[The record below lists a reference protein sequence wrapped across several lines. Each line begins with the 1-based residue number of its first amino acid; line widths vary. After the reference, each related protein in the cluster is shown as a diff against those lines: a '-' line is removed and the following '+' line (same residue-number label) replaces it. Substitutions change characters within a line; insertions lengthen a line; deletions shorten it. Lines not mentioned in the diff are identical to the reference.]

1 MDFWAGRYWR
11 MSENFSGDLRLSQYT
26 YPDDPRRVSY
36 NRTELTAHAGLSQP
50 AVSRGYLFAQYQG
63 GRLFAGYAEG
73 NAWAVEISGRHP
85 LNERF
90 SISAGFGHYGLDEI
104 YHDSYNYWNVTL
116 TATFK
121 PFELQL
127 AYLGVDESAKEHFA
141 DDSVGDRVALTA
153 LWRFSSDQLAAR
165 EPGRGPGGTH
175 GQQVSERLAAVALKS
190 VEIPSP
196 AGTWS
201 RSRMPPNASCSSASP
216 RSRDQAAFRTLY
228 GNYYQRLSRLLA
240 RMSVRRE
247 DIEEVI
253 NDTFWVVWTKA
264 GEFRGASQLST
275 WIIGIAYRRALNAL
289 RRAKIRPVSD
299 EPFDEDSVSVAST
312 DEAETDSQWL
322 ALGLSRLP
330 VEQRMALELTYTL
343 GHSCEEVAAILD
355 CPVNTVKTRLF
366 RARETLKQVL
376 PALAGMSGEN
386 S

>member
-1 MDFWAGRYWR
+1 M
-11 MSENFSGDLRLSQYT
+11 
-26 YPDDPRRVSY
+26 
-36 NRTELTAHAGLSQP
+36 
-50 AVSRGYLFAQYQG
+50 
-63 GRLFAGYAEG
+63 
-73 NAWAVEISGRHP
+73 
-85 LNERF
+85 
-90 SISAGFGHYGLDEI
+90 
-104 YHDSYNYWNVTL
+104 
-116 TATFK
+116 
-121 PFELQL
+121 
-127 AYLGVDESAKEHFA
+127 
-141 DDSVGDRVALTA
+141 
-153 LWRFSSDQLAAR
+153 
-165 EPGRGPGGTH
+165 
-175 GQQVSERLAAVALKS
+175 ALKS
-190 VEIPSP
+190 VESQ
-196 AGTWS
+196 
-201 RSRMPPNASCSSASP
+201 SP
-216 RSRDQAAFRTLY
+216 RAPAPGTDESERALLERIAKSRDQIAFRTLY

-289 RRAKIRPVSD
+289 RRAKIRPVSN
-299 EPFDEDSVSVAST
+299 EPFDEDSISVAST
-312 DEAETDSQWL
+312 DDAQTDGQWL

-376 PALAGMSGEN
+376 PTLAGISGEN

>member
-1 MDFWAGRYWR
+1 
-11 MSENFSGDLRLSQYT
+11 
-26 YPDDPRRVSY
+26 
-36 NRTELTAHAGLSQP
+36 
-50 AVSRGYLFAQYQG
+50 
-63 GRLFAGYAEG
+63 
-73 NAWAVEISGRHP
+73 
-85 LNERF
+85 
-90 SISAGFGHYGLDEI
+90 
-104 YHDSYNYWNVTL
+104 
-116 TATFK
+116 
-121 PFELQL
+121 
-127 AYLGVDESAKEHFA
+127 
-141 DDSVGDRVALTA
+141 
-153 LWRFSSDQLAAR
+153 
-165 EPGRGPGGTH
+165 
-175 GQQVSERLAAVALKS
+175 VALKS
-190 VEIPSP
+190 VEIQAPRVPNP
-196 AGTWS
+196 AAEPAERELLERIAHG
-201 RSRMPPNASCSSASP
+201 
-216 RSRDQAAFRTLY
+216 RDQAAFRELY

-299 EPFDEDSVSVAST
+299 EPFDEDSISVAST
-312 DEAETDSQWL
+312 DDAETDGQWL

-376 PALAGMSGEN
+376 PELAGMTGEH

>member
-1 MDFWAGRYWR
+1 
-11 MSENFSGDLRLSQYT
+11 
-26 YPDDPRRVSY
+26 
-36 NRTELTAHAGLSQP
+36 
-50 AVSRGYLFAQYQG
+50 
-63 GRLFAGYAEG
+63 
-73 NAWAVEISGRHP
+73 
-85 LNERF
+85 
-90 SISAGFGHYGLDEI
+90 
-104 YHDSYNYWNVTL
+104 
-116 TATFK
+116 
-121 PFELQL
+121 
-127 AYLGVDESAKEHFA
+127 
-141 DDSVGDRVALTA
+141 
-153 LWRFSSDQLAAR
+153 
-165 EPGRGPGGTH
+165 
-175 GQQVSERLAAVALKS
+175 LAAVALKS
-190 VEIPSP
+190 VESQAPRAIGPSP
-196 AGTWS
+196 D
-201 RSRMPPNASCSSASP
+201 ASERELLERVAKG
-216 RSRDQAAFRTLY
+216 RDQGAFRTLY

-253 NDTFWVVWTKA
+253 NDTFWVIWTKA

-299 EPFDEDSVSVAST
+299 EPFDEDSISVAST
-312 DEAETDSQWL
+312 DDSETDGQWL

-376 PALAGMSGEN
+376 PPLAGMTGEN